1 MELFSKRDTLLNV
14 LSTTNNGL
22 NVYIGK
28 ENPYTP
34 LANSSMIV
42 STYNVSDSMGGVL
55 GIIGPTRMDYARLVP
70 SVKYLTKLVGEI
82 ISAERDE

>member
-1 MELFSKRDTLLNV
+1 MELLSKRDTLLNV
-14 LSTTNNGL
+14 LSATKHGL

-34 LANSSMIV
+34 LENSSMIV
-42 STYNVSDSMGGVL
+42 STYNVSDSLSGAFGL
-55 GIIGPTRMDYARLVP
+55 IGPTRMDYARLVP
-70 SVKYLTKLVGEI
+70 SVKYFTKLVGEI